1 MQQFFPA
8 TRPLFFYLFVFTLRI
23 KSIGEL
29 IFLCFAFLFYHS
41 RACLHDIGWRHVH
54 RFYYLRCFYY
64 LCWFYYNRS
73 IVTAGN
79 YVYATKPIF
88 FRKKCSSVDHLS
100 QERRKLLTSGFFNE
114 ILNDFSSDRS
124 WFLRNQWHSF
134 SIKRVYF
141 STFIFQQKYLDISS
155 FLKRHFRTFSSGTG
169 EPFKVLGWNIDRSL
183 EKSILSLWMYFLL
196 AYLKQFFLKMVHT

>member
-1 MQQFFPA
+1 MK
-8 TRPLFFYLFVFTLRI
+8 VF
-23 KSIGEL
+23 G
-29 IFLCFAFLFYHS
+29 
-41 RACLHDIGWRHVH
+41 RHVH
-54 RFYYLRCFYY
+54 IDSIISLVLLSLLVLLLWIYCDNTN
-64 LCWFYYNRS
+64 YN
-73 IVTAGN
+73 
-79 YVYATKPIF
+79 YATKFIF
-88 FRKKCSSVDHLS
+88 FRKNCWTVDHLS
-100 QERRKLLTSGFFNE
+100 PERRKLLTSVFFNE

>member
-1 MQQFFPA
+1 M
-8 TRPLFFYLFVFTLRI
+8 RNLFVKEGRRVSARFRSSTYSSCNSFFQRRVRFVFILRI

-73 IVTAGN
+73 IVTARN

-100 QERRKLLTSGFFNE
+100 QERRKLLTSGFF
-114 ILNDFSSDRS
+114 
-124 WFLRNQWHSF
+124 
-134 SIKRVYF
+134 
-141 STFIFQQKYLDISS
+141 
-155 FLKRHFRTFSSGTG
+155 
-169 EPFKVLGWNIDRSL
+169 
-183 EKSILSLWMYFLL
+183 
-196 AYLKQFFLKMVHT
+196 

>member
-1 MQQFFPA
+1 MTSDGGMFIGSIISVVSIIFVGSIIIDLLWQHGTTYTQQNLSFFGKSVQVW
-8 TRPLFFYLFVFTLRI
+8 TIYL
-23 KSIGEL
+23 KNG
-29 IFLCFAFLFYHS
+29 
-41 RACLHDIGWRHVH
+41 G
-54 RFYYLRCFYY
+54 
-64 LCWFYYNRS
+64 
-73 IVTAGN
+73 
-79 YVYATKPIF
+79 
-88 FRKKCSSVDHLS
+88 SSWLPV
-100 QERRKLLTSGFFNE
+100 FFNE

-183 EKSILSLWMYFLL
+183 EKSILSLWTSFLL
-196 AYLKQFFLKMVHT
+196 ANLKQFFLKMVHT

>member
-8 TRPLFFYLFVFTLRI
+8 TRPLFFYLFVFILRI

-64 LCWFYYNRS
+64 LCWFYYYRS
-73 IVTAGN
+73 IVTTRN
-79 YVYATKPIF
+79 YVYATKLFSEKVFKCGPFISRTEEALD
-88 FRKKCSSVDHLS
+88 FRF
-100 QERRKLLTSGFFNE
+100 FFNE

-183 EKSILSLWMYFLL
+183 EKSILSLWTSFLL
-196 AYLKQFFLKMVHT
+196 ANL

>member
-8 TRPLFFYLFVFTLRI
+8 TRPLFFYVFVFTLRI

-41 RACLHDIGWRHVH
+41 RACLHGIGWRHVH

-73 IVTAGN
+73 IVTARTTYTQN
-79 YVYATKPIF
+79 LSF
-88 FRKKCSSVDHLS
+88 FGKSVQVWTIYLKNGGSSWLPV
-100 QERRKLLTSGFFNE
+100 FFNE

-183 EKSILSLWMYFLL
+183 EKSILPLWMYFLL